1 MKALASKQLA
11 AADKAEKP
19 HIHLQQNT
27 WITLVKVFIL
37 IHVPL
42 FVSVLKIDVTETKG
56 PIPEGVLKVF

>member
-19 HIHLQQNT
+19 HIHLQHNT
-27 WITLVKVFIL
+27 RITLVKVFMM

-42 FVSVLKIDVTETKG
+42 FASVLKNDVTETKG